1 MKRISAACLAIAA
14 TTAVALPAHA
24 ELSAEA
30 ARAAVAPFYKALNA
44 ENAKDVPEL
53 VKQSTTSEWV
63 SCRTNEI
70 CNTRDEVIGGIGM
83 RLKGVPDLKWEIK
96 DVLVSGNQV
105 TVRGEATGTPAGEFM
120 GAPHTGKSFKLMSI
134 DVHTLEGGKMV
145 RSYHIEDWLGAV
157 RQLSAAKY
165 ARRPQM
171 SFRVRIFDAPRNDS
185 SQLRRVSSHA
195 GLDDLVG
202 VLHGFAALDL
212 VDVLHAVGHLAPD
225 GVLAVEEGR
234 IVEAN
239 EELAVAGIRTGGA
252 RHRGRAADMRFLVEL
267 SLEFLARAAGT
278 GALRASGLRHE
289 TLDHAMEHDA
299 IVKPL
304 AHQFLDTSDMARRQI
319 GAHFDGDGTL
329 GGFKNQS
336 IFCISHA
343 LFSSGLGG
351 RLRVLKVTAKG
362 RPATAPP
369 SPSVNGNGVQR
380 CNVSI
385 TAIRYAIRSS
395 SPAFAVS

>member
-145 RSYHIEDWLGAV
+145 RSYHIEVWLGAV
-157 RQLSAAKY
+157 RQLSAAK
-165 ARRPQM
+165 
-171 SFRVRIFDAPRNDS
+171 
-185 SQLRRVSSHA
+185 
-195 GLDDLVG
+195 
-202 VLHGFAALDL
+202 
-212 VDVLHAVGHLAPD
+212 
-225 GVLAVEEGR
+225 
-234 IVEAN
+234 
-239 EELAVAGIRTGGA
+239 
-252 RHRGRAADMRFLVEL
+252 
-267 SLEFLARAAGT
+267 
-278 GALRASGLRHE
+278 
-289 TLDHAMEHDA
+289 
-299 IVKPL
+299 
-304 AHQFLDTSDMARRQI
+304 
-319 GAHFDGDGTL
+319 
-329 GGFKNQS
+329 
-336 IFCISHA
+336 
-343 LFSSGLGG
+343 
-351 RLRVLKVTAKG
+351 
-362 RPATAPP
+362 
-369 SPSVNGNGVQR
+369 
-380 CNVSI
+380 
-385 TAIRYAIRSS
+385 
-395 SPAFAVS
+395 

>member
-14 TTAVALPAHA
+14 TTAIALPAHA

-105 TVRGEATGTPAGEFM
+105 TVRGEASGTPAGEFM

-157 RQLSAAKY
+157 RQLSAAK
-165 ARRPQM
+165 
-171 SFRVRIFDAPRNDS
+171 
-185 SQLRRVSSHA
+185 
-195 GLDDLVG
+195 
-202 VLHGFAALDL
+202 
-212 VDVLHAVGHLAPD
+212 
-225 GVLAVEEGR
+225 
-234 IVEAN
+234 
-239 EELAVAGIRTGGA
+239 
-252 RHRGRAADMRFLVEL
+252 
-267 SLEFLARAAGT
+267 
-278 GALRASGLRHE
+278 
-289 TLDHAMEHDA
+289 
-299 IVKPL
+299 
-304 AHQFLDTSDMARRQI
+304 
-319 GAHFDGDGTL
+319 
-329 GGFKNQS
+329 
-336 IFCISHA
+336 
-343 LFSSGLGG
+343 
-351 RLRVLKVTAKG
+351 
-362 RPATAPP
+362 
-369 SPSVNGNGVQR
+369 
-380 CNVSI
+380 
-385 TAIRYAIRSS
+385 
-395 SPAFAVS
+395 

>member
-1 MKRISAACLAIAA
+1 MKRISAACLVIAA
-14 TTAVALPAHA
+14 TTAIALPAHA

-157 RQLSAAKY
+157 RQLSAAK
-165 ARRPQM
+165 
-171 SFRVRIFDAPRNDS
+171 
-185 SQLRRVSSHA
+185 
-195 GLDDLVG
+195 
-202 VLHGFAALDL
+202 
-212 VDVLHAVGHLAPD
+212 
-225 GVLAVEEGR
+225 
-234 IVEAN
+234 
-239 EELAVAGIRTGGA
+239 
-252 RHRGRAADMRFLVEL
+252 
-267 SLEFLARAAGT
+267 
-278 GALRASGLRHE
+278 
-289 TLDHAMEHDA
+289 
-299 IVKPL
+299 
-304 AHQFLDTSDMARRQI
+304 
-319 GAHFDGDGTL
+319 
-329 GGFKNQS
+329 
-336 IFCISHA
+336 
-343 LFSSGLGG
+343 
-351 RLRVLKVTAKG
+351 
-362 RPATAPP
+362 
-369 SPSVNGNGVQR
+369 
-380 CNVSI
+380 
-385 TAIRYAIRSS
+385 
-395 SPAFAVS
+395 